1 MRGLLPLIQTA
12 LAGVFTG
19 IRTSDIFLIPDP
31 DIIPNGVRFPCIG
44 IKDGKVD
51 IAELMAGAIEKT
63 LPVEIYYYD
72 RLTPGD
78 TCILDYLEK
87 GDDISD
93 ELCENYLSG
102 YVKSTSPL
110 SQTPI
115 KIMYTKEGLIL
126 RRGLFYQYEKEE

>member
-19 IRTSDIFLIPDP
+19 IRSSDIFLIPDP
-31 DIIPNGVRFPCIG
+31 DIIPHGVRFPCIG

-51 IAELMAGAIEKT
+51 ISELMAGVLEKT
-63 LPVEIYYYD
+63 LPVEIYCYD
-72 RLTPGD
+72 RLSPGD
-78 TCILDYLEK
+78 DCILEFLAKADE
-87 GDDISD
+87 ISD
-93 ELCENYLSG
+93 ELTENYLSG
-102 YVKSTSPL
+102 YVKSVSPR

-126 RRGLFYQYEKEE
+126 RKGLFYQYEREE